1 VPTLFGQRLVNR
13 HGVGPRSPR
22 LEIQSCFAENS
33 LPRAPAQPVDVPVQA
48 FPSGDSRPGR
58 CMAPPHKPCIVLEA
72 RVRRHHLD
80 KEHLQTLVRHT
91 IFVTFGTR
99 PEAIKMAPVVLELQR
114 RGVFR
119 VVTCLTGQHRE
130 MLDQVVQG
138 FSLRTDHDL
147 KIMRERQSL
156 GHITSAV
163 LNGIDPI
170 LETEKPDL
178 VLVHGDTTTTFA
190 AALAAYY
197 RMIPVAHVEA
207 GLRTDNIYSPFP
219 EEINRRLADRLAEI
233 YYAPTSAACEALLRE
248 GAPPENV
255 LVTGNTVID
264 ALLVTVAAET
274 PGWEPKIAR
283 ALKRPGPKVLVTVH
297 RRESWGA
304 PMERV
309 AQAIKQ
315 VCERIPEATFIF
327 PIHLNPVVRATFRG
341 ALDAVAQVVFTEPL
355 PYRPFV
361 HLMQAVDVVMTD
373 SGGIQEEA
381 PTLGKPVLVMR
392 DTTERPEGIDA
403 GTARLVGT
411 DSGIIAQELL
421 LLLSDRSAYERMA
434 NAVNPYGDG
443 RAAERIADHLEFR
456 FGLRAAPP
464 VDFVSGC

>member
-1 VPTLFGQRLVNR
+1 MEHTLL
-13 HGVGPRSPR
+13 
-22 LEIQSCFAENS
+22 I
-33 LPRAPAQPVDVPVQA
+33 
-48 FPSGDSRPGR
+48 
-58 CMAPPHKPCIVLEA
+58 
-72 RVRRHHLD
+72 
-80 KEHLQTLVRHT
+80 
-91 IFVTFGTR
+91 TFGTR
-99 PEAIKMAPVVLELQR
+99 PEAIKMAPVVLELRR
-114 RGVFR
+114 RGAFR
-119 VVTCLTGQHRE
+119 VITCLTGQHRE
-130 MLDQVVQG
+130 MLDQVVEG
-138 FSLRTDHDL
+138 FSLPVDHDL

-170 LETEKPDL
+170 LETEKPAL

-219 EEINRRLADRLAEI
+219 EEINRRLADRLSEVL
-233 YYAPTSAACEALLRE
+233 YAPTAAARAALLSE
-248 GAPPENV
+248 GARFESI

-264 ALLVTVAAET
+264 ALLVTAST
-274 PGWEPKIAR
+274 PPPDWNPMISR
-283 ALKRPGPKVLVTVH
+283 ALGRSGPKVLVTVH
-297 RRESWGA
+297 RRESLGM

-309 AQAIKQ
+309 AQAIKR
-315 VCERIPEATFIF
+315 VCEELPEVTFLF

-341 ALDAVAQVVFTEPL
+341 ALDAVRQVVFTEPL

-361 HLMQAVDVVMTD
+361 HLMKAADVVITD

-392 DTTERPEGIDA
+392 DTTERPEGIQA

-411 DSGIIAQELL
+411 DSDTIAGELL
-421 LLLSDRSAYERMA
+421 LLLTDHSAYKRMA

-443 RAAERIADHLEFR
+443 RAAERIANHLEYR
-456 FGLRAAPP
+456 FGLRTGPP
-464 VDFVSGC
+464 EHFAGTTGAQFSSPGSP